1 MDSCIF
7 CRIASGEIPV
17 EFVHETEHTVVF
29 NDRNPQ
35 APVHL
40 LIIPRSHISNVNDVT
55 QDNQSIAGEILL
67 SAGQAAAKLG
77 VAESGYRL
85 VINTNRDAGQEVFH
99 IHAHLFAGRRLK
111 WPPC

>member
-1 MDSCIF
+1 MESCIF

-17 EFVHETEHTVVF
+17 EFVHETANTVVF
-29 NDRNPQ
+29 NDRTPQ
-35 APVHL
+35 APLHL
-40 LIIPRSHISNVNDVT
+40 LIIPRSHIANVNDVT
-55 QDNQSIAGEILL
+55 QDNQSIAGEMLV
-67 SAGQAAAKLG
+67 AAAQAASKLG